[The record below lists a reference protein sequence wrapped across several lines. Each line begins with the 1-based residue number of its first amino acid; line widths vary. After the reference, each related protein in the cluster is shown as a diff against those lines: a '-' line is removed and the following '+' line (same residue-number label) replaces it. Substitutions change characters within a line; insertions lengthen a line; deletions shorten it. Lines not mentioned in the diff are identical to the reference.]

1 MQAVCSSS
9 GSELY
14 PILNLFSD
22 IRALHTCQDV
32 ELLMSTK
39 NNPAG
44 VQPSSEED
52 SLRLTVELSSF
63 SASLC

>member
-22 IRALHTCQDV
+22 IRALHTCQDRGAAAA
-32 ELLMSTK
+32 TK

-44 VQPSSEED
+44 VEPSSAD
-52 SLRLTVELSSF
+52 LCHRAAVELSSF
-63 SASLC
+63 SPTLC